1 MPGKIEKYELCA
13 SCRKIGPVKEDGS
26 QDNSN
31 SIENILD
38 SKGYNHP
45 VSRNM
50 LNMSI
55 LTLLEKNGGCPA
67 CINLV
72 KSVL

>member
-13 SCRKIGPVKEDGS
+13 SCRKIGPVGS

-38 SKGYNHP
+38 SKGYSHP